1 MLRQWL
7 QSTVANLRSILTSLT
22 APSPPR
28 PGPAAARR
36 PLQDEP
42 APPAGS
48 ATVAPRRAPA
58 ANAAQGRALASGRS
72 VNRLT
77 RRPEAHPQAA
87 RPTQEKSSLTVDHSI
102 DAQPA
107 RTPAAIKSPVELP
120 APPAAT
126 ELMPPREATVATPL
140 MGGTENAGAEDTSP
154 ENAGTEDTSP
164 EDISPYP
171 SAGDASRR
179 GGAAGDE
186 LALAAL
192 LESLLFVA
200 SEPVSLAQ
208 LAGAVTAP
216 EAVVVEQLQQLAK
229 FYLEQQRGLRLQNYN
244 GKYQLVTMPEAA
256 AYIEHFLNLDTTTR
270 LSSAALETL
279 AVVAYRQPVTRSQIE
294 AVRGVDC
301 AGVLRSLLQRG
312 LIQEIGRMEGVG
324 RPILYG
330 VTEHFMQHFGLMDL
344 AELPPLEQ
352 TEEDLLWATTA
363 LAEAE
368 AAAQPSGV
376 HVERGSRRA

>member
-7 QSTVANLRSILTSLT
+7 QSTVANLRSIFTSLT

-28 PGPAAARR
+28 SEPAAPRQ

-48 ATVAPRRAPA
+48 ATGAPRRAPA
-58 ANAAQGRALASGRS
+58 SNATQGRALASGRS

-77 RRPEAHPQAA
+77 RRPQAHPQAA
-87 RPTQEKSSLTVDHSI
+87 RPTQEKSSLTVDRSI

-107 RTPAAIKSPVELP
+107 RAPAAAKSPVELP

-126 ELMPPREATVATPL
+126 ELIPPPEVTIATPL
-140 MGGTENAGAEDTSP
+140 MEGTSTEDAGAGDT
-154 ENAGTEDTSP
+154 NTEDV
-164 EDISPYP
+164 SPYP

-179 GGAAGDE
+179 GGAAGGE
-186 LALAAL
+186 LALTAL

-216 EAVVVEQLQQLAK
+216 EAEVVEQLQQLAK

-368 AAAQPSGV
+368 AAAQPSDAPA
-376 HVERGSRRA
+376 ERGSRRA